1 MNDNNEVKSVTG
13 SYLPEAKNFS
23 KTKKLSWLADV
34 GENIDAELVE
44 FDHLITKKTLSDEDD
59 FKDFVNPI
67 TRASQTAKVDACCRL
82 LKAGD
87 VIQLERRG
95 FYRVDAPYGGDDSKP
110 LQLFNVPDGKT
121 RAMSTLS
128 SALAHR

>member
-1 MNDNNEVKSVTG
+1 MNPVT
-13 SYLPEAKNFS
+13 K
-23 KTKKLSWLADV
+23 
-34 GENIDAELVE
+34 
-44 FDHLITKKTLSDEDD
+44 
-59 FKDFVNPI
+59 
-67 TRASQTAKVDACCRL
+67 ASQIAKVDACCRL

-95 FYRVDAPYGGDDSKP
+95 FYRVDAAYGGDDSKP